1 VCVCV
6 YIVLIDFRSMEF
18 SKMSHYITFGM
29 GIVVRGASGALL
41 SQAAE
46 SRVKGEQKECS
57 KCKYSFPVL

>member
-1 VCVCV
+1 
-6 YIVLIDFRSMEF
+6 MEF